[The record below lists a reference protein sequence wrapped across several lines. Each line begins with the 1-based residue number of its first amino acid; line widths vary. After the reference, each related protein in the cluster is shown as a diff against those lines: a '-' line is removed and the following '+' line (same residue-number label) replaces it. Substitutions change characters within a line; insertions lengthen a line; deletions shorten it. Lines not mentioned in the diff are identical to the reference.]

1 MLPLDLIRKDP
12 ERVRR
17 AAALKREDVPIDE
30 ILELDRQ
37 WRGHQNAAEMNKAEQ
52 NRLSKEFAKTRDE
65 QLKEK
70 LREMAESDKAKH
82 ARGDASK
89 EKRDDL
95 QVGVRN
101 SASECGPGGD
111 GRVAHGIV

>member
-1 MLPLDLIRKDP
+1 MLPLELIRKDP

-17 AAALKREDVPIDE
+17 AATLKKESAPIDE

-37 WRGHQNAAEMNKAEQ
+37 WRAHQNGAETIKAEQ

-70 LREMAESDKAKH
+70 LREMAERGKAELAEADAIKAQLDDRLLRVPKH
-82 ARGDASK
+82 
-89 EKRDDL
+89 
-95 QVGVRN
+95 
-101 SASECGPGGD
+101 
-111 GRVAHGIV
+111 I